1 MIGERF
7 DQRGFAMDVRHRL
20 GVSIGAMMAACALS
34 LPALAQVSLQPP
46 AQASGGQSAGQTPG
60 QPTGQQVAPGLVA
73 PRPPSPGGSSFA
85 QPPGGQHAY
94 TPPRQ
99 TGGQAQNTAALKV
112 TNAGLQP
119 AGQKDRVPHTLAE
132 ALAATYLGQPALQ
145 AERAKLRAT
154 DENVPAALSGWRPTV
169 VMAGA
174 AGYANTV
181 SNIYTPNVIPNS
193 KGWAFSVAPRQ
204 IATGQATLTQ
214 NIYDGGKTPAA
225 INQAKNQVM
234 AERATLLQQEQTSFG
249 SAISAYV
256 NVIQYRQL
264 LALNKN
270 NVQVLARQ
278 LQATNDRFRVGE
290 ITQTDVAQA
299 EAALAGAQAQLETAQ
314 GSLLTANGEFV
325 HIIGF
330 YPPDDLVEPQP
341 IALPVRTEQDATKL
355 AASNNPQVVSAL
367 FSDAADRDAVDA
379 AFAQLLPQV
388 SVQAQAFS
396 QQNAQF
402 RSYQSNGYQVLA
414 SLSVPLYQGGAQ
426 YAAVRAAKQTE
437 QAARKN
443 VDDVRRSVV
452 QNAVQA
458 WETLVSARAAAES
471 TRVQI
476 RANQVALQGVERE
489 AIVGSRTTLDVLNAQ
504 QALLSSQE
512 TLVQNLAQ
520 LVSASYNV
528 AAAIGRLTASDLHLP
543 VPLYDATAYYR
554 AVKDKWAGLGDS
566 ATDQPGR

>member
-1 MIGERF
+1 VG
-7 DQRGFAMDVRHRL
+7 
-20 GVSIGAMMAACALS
+20 
-34 LPALAQVSLQPP
+34 
-46 AQASGGQSAGQTPG
+46 
-60 QPTGQQVAPGLVA
+60 PGLVA
-73 PRPPSPGGSSFA
+73 PRQPSPGGSSFA
-85 QPPGGQHAY
+85 QPPGGQSAY

-145 AERAKLRAT
+145 AARAKLRAT
-154 DENVPAALSGWRPTV
+154 DENVPQALAGWRPTV
-169 VMAGA
+169 VMAGG
-174 AGYANTV
+174 AGYGNSV
-181 SNIYTPNVIPNS
+181 SRIYTNGGPQFGGGFSSGSWS
-193 KGWAFSVAPRQ
+193 KAVEPRQ

-214 NIYDGGKTPAA
+214 PIYNGGKTPAA

-234 AERATLLQQEQTSFG
+234 GERATLLQQEQTSFFN
-249 SAISAYV
+249 AVNAYV
-256 NVIQYRQL
+256 GVIQSRQL

-314 GSLLTANGEFV
+314 GNMLTANGTFV
-325 HIIGF
+325 QVIGF

-341 IALPVRTEQDATKL
+341 VALPVRTEQDATKL
-355 AASNNPQVVSAL
+355 AANNNPQVVSAL
-367 FSDAADRDAVDA
+367 FSDAAARDAVDA
-379 AFAQLLPQV
+379 AFSQLLPQV
-388 SVQAQAFS
+388 SVQAQAFTL
-396 QQNAQF
+396 QNQTF
-402 RSYQSNGYQVLA
+402 RSYNSNGYQVLA
-414 SLSVPLYQGGAQ
+414 NLSVPLYQGGAE
-426 YAAVRAAKQTE
+426 YAAVRQAKQTE
-437 QAARKN
+437 QQARKT
-443 VDDVRRSVV
+443 VDDVRRTVV

-458 WETLVSARAAAES
+458 WEALVADRAAAES

-520 LVSASYNV
+520 LVSASYGV

-543 VPLYDATAYYR
+543 VPLYDDTAYYR
-554 AVKDKWAGLGDS
+554 AVNDKWVGLGDS

>member
-1 MIGERF
+1 
-7 DQRGFAMDVRHRL
+7 MDVRHRL

-46 AQASGGQSAGQTPG
+46 VQASGGQAPAGQSAGQTPG
-60 QPTGQQVAPGLVA
+60 QPTGQPVGPGLVA
-73 PRPPSPGGSSFA
+73 PRQPSPGGSSFA
-85 QPPGGQHAY
+85 QPPGGRSAY

-99 TGGQAQNTAALKV
+99 AGGQAPNTAALKV

-119 AGQKDRVPHTLAE
+119 AGQKDRVPRTLAE

-154 DENVPAALSGWRPTV
+154 DENVPQALAGWRPTV
-169 VMAGA
+169 IMQGA
-174 AGYANTV
+174 AGYADGVTRA
-181 SNIYTPNVIPNS
+181 YTNGAQLFGGGFGGGSWS
-193 KGWAFSVAPRQ
+193 KTIDPRQ

-214 NIYDGGKTPAA
+214 PIYNGGKTPAA

-234 AERATLLQQEQTSFG
+234 AERANLLQQEQTSFG
-249 SAISAYV
+249 NAITAYV

-314 GSLLTANGEFV
+314 GTLLTANGTFV
-325 HIIGF
+325 QVIGF

-341 IALPVRTEQDATKL
+341 VALPVRTEQDATKL

-367 FSDAADRDAVDA
+367 FNDAAARDAVDA

-388 SVQAQAFS
+388 SVQAQAFTL
-396 QQNAQF
+396 QNQQF
-402 RSYQSNGYQVLA
+402 RSYNTNGYQVLA
-414 SLSVPLYQGGAQ
+414 NLSVPLYQGGAE
-426 YAAVRAAKQTE
+426 YSAVRQAKQTE
-437 QAARKN
+437 QQTRKT
-443 VDDVRRSVV
+443 VDDVRRTVV

-458 WETLVSARAAAES
+458 WEALVADRAAAES

-476 RANQVALQGVERE
+476 RANEVALQGVERE

-504 QALLSSQE
+504 QALLNSQE

-520 LVSASYNV
+520 LVSASYGV
-528 AAAIGRLTASDLHLP
+528 AAAIGRLTANDLHLP
-543 VPLYDATAYYR
+543 VPLYDDTAYYR
-554 AVKDKWAGLGDS
+554 AVKDKWVGLGDS